1 MIQYIKGDAT
11 YPERIKPEGIK
22 IIVHIVN
29 NIGAWGAGF
38 VLALNKRWDKPKE
51 CYKKLFNNIN
61 TKPVLGQIDIIKVD
75 DEKDIYV
82 VNLVGQSGI
91 RAKKI
96 SDVVIGKDQTMFE
109 IKNNMVMPI
118 RYDAIYKGLLE
129 LKLKLNCLIKTNCK
143 YSIHMPKIGSGLA
156 GGDWLKIEKIIN
168 KIFVDE
174 NVYVYIYH

>member
-1 MIQYIKGDAT
+1 M
-11 YPERIKPEGIK
+11 
-22 IIVHIVN
+22 
-29 NIGAWGAGF
+29 
-38 VLALNKRWDKPKE
+38 
-51 CYKKLFNNIN
+51 
-61 TKPVLGQIDIIKVD
+61 
-75 DEKDIYV
+75 

-129 LKLKLNCLIKTNCK
+129 LKLKLKTNCK